1 MQWKPTEHNETG
13 VQLIYELH
21 QKLCFSFGLNG
32 PKKSDRNEMVL
43 VLGMD
48 DMVPHAPLL
57 YTRLIDTGH
66 CSLIK
71 PAAMEKYTSV
81 YTKIHTAI

>member
-1 MQWKPTEHNETG
+1 
-13 VQLIYELH
+13 
-21 QKLCFSFGLNG
+21 
-32 PKKSDRNEMVL
+32 MVL

-57 YTRLIDTGH
+57 YTRLLTLGI
-66 CSLIK
+66 CSLVK
-71 PAAMEKYTSV
+71 PAATEKVTSV

>member
-1 MQWKPTEHNETG
+1 
-13 VQLIYELH
+13 
-21 QKLCFSFGLNG
+21 
-32 PKKSDRNEMVL
+32 MVL

-57 YTRLIDTGH
+57 YTRLVDTGH